1 MKMKKLL
8 AGVLSAAM
16 VATMIPASMAM
27 SSVSAAPE
35 DSLVASYDFTQG
47 ETQGWAEYS
56 GLTFTEG
63 DVSQISQGED
73 GVTFTEEGTYSYSI
87 ANPLAG
93 KVTDGFAIAMDVAIT
108 GTMNEYNGLLGF
120 NNHEAWNFF
129 EVTTNGVTVRHN
141 NSEGFYDVIDTT
153 TSSGLGAEMKRFVM
167 VANSEKFDIY
177 VDGALVK
184 SLPMSPVASGDV
196 HPDYCIN
203 TSNIANTATY
213 FNIGFNCT
221 NGTWQWN
228 KSIMTVSAVSFY
240 NTALS
245 AEDVAALGAYEPPV
259 EDPDAI
265 TASVVDVTGEESYEE
280 GDTVSVAVQ
289 ATGNVD
295 LGGYNVT
302 LKYDNT
308 LLQLDPQEDS
318 TDPNVIVSNDGEN
331 GVVVLKVDTNGENS
345 VALGE
350 TATTLYTF
358 NFTVKNVA
366 ESKDVEFSLT
376 DTMFAYYDD
385 NGIPTEYELVPTLNP
400 CTVSLKS
407 SVVITNPYDF
417 NKDGAADPDVRD
429 VMALAQLIVDQDP
442 MDDPALDYDVHKD
455 EQYPDVVDV
464 LDVMALARIVVN
476 G

>member
-16 VATMIPASMAM
+16 VATMIPVSMAM

-228 KSIMTVSAVSFY
+228 NSIMTVSAVSFY

-259 EDPDAI
+259 EDSDAI
-265 TASVVDVTGEESYEE
+265 TASVVDVTGKESYEE

-295 LGGYNVT
+295 LGGYSFT

-308 LLQLDPQEDS
+308 LLKLAPQEDS
-318 TDPNVIVSNDGEN
+318 SDPDVVVSNDGEN
-331 GVVVLKVDTNGENS
+331 GVVVLKADLQGENS
-345 VALGE
+345 VALSD
-350 TATTLYTF
+350 TAATLYTF
-358 NFTVKNVA
+358 NFTVQNVPQSKN
-366 ESKDVEFSLT
+366 VEFSLT

-400 CTVSLKS
+400 CTVSLKAAA
-407 SVVITNPYDF
+407 VIGNPYDF
-417 NKDGAADPDVRD
+417 NEDGAAAPNVLD

-442 MDDPALDYDVHKD
+442 MDNPELDYDVHKD
-455 EQYPDVVDV
+455 EQYPGVVDV

>member
-16 VATMIPASMAM
+16 VATMIPVSMAM
-27 SSVSAAPE
+27 SSVSAADVP
-35 DSLVASYDFTQG
+35 DPVASYDFTKG
-47 ETQGWAEYS
+47 ETEGWEEYS

-63 DVSQISQGED
+63 DVSQITQGEN
-73 GVTFTEEGTYSYSI
+73 GVAFSEEGTYSYSI

-93 KVTDGFAIAMDVAIT
+93 KVTDGFAIAMDVAVT

-120 NNHEAWNFF
+120 NDHAVWNFF
-129 EVTTNGVTVRHN
+129 EVTTSGVTVRHN
-141 NSEGFYDVIDTT
+141 NGEGFYDVIDTT

-177 VDGALVK
+177 VNGNLVK
-184 SLPMSPVASGDV
+184 SLPMGSGNTS
-196 HPDYCIN
+196 YSIN
-203 TSNIANTATY
+203 ASNIANTATY
-213 FNIGFNCT
+213 FNLGFNCT
-221 NGTWQWN
+221 DGTWQWN
-228 KSIMTVSAVSFY
+228 NSTMTVSAVSFY

-245 AEDVAALGAYEPPV
+245 ADDVAALGAYEPPV
-259 EDPDAI
+259 EDSDAI
-265 TASVVDVTGEESYEE
+265 TASVVDVTGKESYEE

-295 LGGYNVT
+295 LGGYNFT

-308 LLQLDPQEDS
+308 LLKLDSQEDS
-318 TDPNVIVSNDGEN
+318 SDPDVVVSNDGEN
-331 GVVVLKVDTNGENS
+331 GVVVLKVDLNGENS
-345 VALGE
+345 VALSE

-358 NFTVKNVA
+358 NFTVQNV
-366 ESKDVEFSLT
+366 SKSTDVEFSLA

-385 NGIPTEYELVPTLNP
+385 NGIPTEYKLVPTLNP
-400 CTVSLKS
+400 CTISLKS
-407 SVVITNPYDF
+407 AAVIGNPYDF
-417 NKDGAADPDVRD
+417 NEDGALTPNVLD

-442 MDDPALDYDVHKD
+442 MDNPELDYDVHED
-455 EQYPDVVDV
+455 EQYPGVVDV

-476 G
+476 GAA